1 MVCITVILFLYFI
14 LFIIIKP
21 NMKIIK
27 IINKSNKSKTIVG
40 VIKRIAW
47 MLESSTGLRCSS
59 FRQSCH
65 HCSCDWTPEVF

>member
-1 MVCITVILFLYFI
+1 
-14 LFIIIKP
+14 
-21 NMKIIK
+21 MKIIK
-27 IINKSNKSKTIVG
+27 IINKSKTIVG

-65 HCSCDWTPEVF
+65 RCSCDWTPEVF